1 LHKYVYSDIVTLQ
14 KENEICC
21 ITETT
26 DYPIYIDPPAK
37 MINNKPVKFLM
48 QDNWNNDNWLLKDVS
63 NSNNGAVIDKRWE
76 DFQIVKTSYQRFTSV
91 TSLSFSV
98 YSPFEIEFFTN
109 DDENLDYFKWN
120 RGDQK
125 WLSFTILLQNNS
137 VFYLENDEVI
147 RTTTDFKPHEI
158 VVKTKNQTFWKI
170 HKYQF
175 MWSDTAADVKPTTV
189 AFPSIEKSCL
199 MFYVSLC
206 KTCILKI
213 PKLNH
218 TYKSTDLAREYVV
231 QSWQSHQLNLE
242 LKERALT
249 FFKGKTDNDTK
260 GYWGIDIRECPET
273 VDDKVIYRTQI
284 IDKKPLNRTCQI
296 MLDVDKRTKRH
307 PAKEQKEIFK
317 CKVGKLRSP
326 HCDVSCETVLG
337 SSYKFCE
344 EHRICENSNCG
355 CAWGYTGLQCNTPCE
370 SGKWGLSCE
379 KLCQPDCEKYDKVTG
394 ICRTD
399 YPLYLVAVGSVVLVL
414 VLSLTIVSITSHNL
428 IKCWK
433 PRYQGVSTGNT
444 EMNEL
449 NLNK

>member
-1 LHKYVYSDIVTLQ
+1 MFQIMAARKFQILLICIYFSLHKYVYSDIVTLQ

-158 VVKTKNQTFWKI
+158 VVKTKNETFWKI
-170 HKYQF
+170 HKCKYL
-175 MWSDTAADVKPTTV
+175 KP
-189 AFPSIEKSCL
+189 S
-199 MFYVSLC
+199 SL
-206 KTCILKI
+206 
-213 PKLNH
+213 
-218 TYKSTDLAREYVV
+218 
-231 QSWQSHQLNLE
+231 
-242 LKERALT
+242 
-249 FFKGKTDNDTK
+249 
-260 GYWGIDIRECPET
+260 
-273 VDDKVIYRTQI
+273 
-284 IDKKPLNRTCQI
+284 
-296 MLDVDKRTKRH
+296 
-307 PAKEQKEIFK
+307 
-317 CKVGKLRSP
+317 
-326 HCDVSCETVLG
+326 
-337 SSYKFCE
+337 
-344 EHRICENSNCG
+344 
-355 CAWGYTGLQCNTPCE
+355 
-370 SGKWGLSCE
+370 LSV
-379 KLCQPDCEKYDKVTG
+379 Y
-394 ICRTD
+394 
-399 YPLYLVAVGSVVLVL
+399 
-414 VLSLTIVSITSHNL
+414 
-428 IKCWK
+428 
-433 PRYQGVSTGNT
+433 
-444 EMNEL
+444 
-449 NLNK
+449 